1 MPHPS
6 IPAHYDMYADI
17 LSVLSRSQQP
27 LTKGGVVSPL
37 VDLYQLPEEVVA
49 EMYDSGNGPVFAD
62 RVQWALSY
70 LNMADFM
77 DKPKR
82 GYYTLSEEAL
92 SYVGKTNDEIRAVVD
107 ERFRKRNAEKA
118 AQAATAELSA
128 SPVSPTVQTI
138 ASNPQEAL
146 NQSFNELREIRY
158 EEILKSLRAKTPA
171 AFEKVVVRLLQRMG
185 YGAEIA
191 NSGQV
196 TQYSNDGGIDGIIR
210 EDVLGFGKI
219 FIQAKRYSEGSTT
232 GRPEIQGF
240 LGALTGRGASKG
252 VFITT
257 STFSR
262 DAIDYANALTT
273 GVSLILIDGTQLAS
287 YIYEYGLGMQTEQT
301 LDLKRLDADYWDS
314 LPEA

>member
-1 MPHPS
+1 MPSPS
-6 IPAHYDMYADI
+6 IPAHFEMYADI
-17 LSVLSRSQQP
+17 LNVLNQSALP
-27 LTKGGVVSPL
+27 LTKIEVVNPL
-37 VDLYQLPEEVVA
+37 IYHYQLSDEVVA
-49 EMYDSGNGPVFAD
+49 EMYDSGNGPIFAD

-77 DKPKR
+77 EKPKR
-82 GYYTLSEEAL
+82 GYFSLSEEAKQF
-92 SYVGKTNDEIRAVVD
+92 VGKPNDEIRAIVD
-107 ERFRKRNAEKA
+107 DRIKKRQEDKAKLTSTQVAEGVTSEGLA
-118 AQAATAELSA
+118 NTA
-128 SPVSPTVQTI
+128 
-138 ASNPQEAL
+138 NPQEAL
-146 NQSFNELREIRY
+146 NESFSQLREVRY
-158 EEILKSLRAKTPA
+158 EEILKTLRSKTPA
-171 AFEKVVVRLLQRMG
+171 AFEKIVVKLLQRMG

-219 FIQAKRYSEGSTT
+219 FIQAKRYAASSTT

-240 LGALTGRGASKG
+240 VGALAGRGANKG

-262 DAIDYANALTT
+262 DAIEFANNLTT
-273 GVSLILIDGTQLAS
+273 GVSLILIDGSQLAS

-301 LDLKRLDADYWDS
+301 LELKRLDADYWDS
-314 LPEA
+314 LPDE